1 MDQSLGHS
9 RGLAWSQVQIT
20 RRKSA
25 WKWSPYNLAAGL
37 ELNKE
42 TFWILFIPCWI
53 SANSVYG
60 ISIKVLFSFCFLWRM
75 KLLFPF
81 SERGENYHS
90 RLHTSCHCCLPF
102 CLISAQVSV
111 CKFWGLAIHR
121 KIQKWEGWVY
131 SMSLKDYWNSST
143 GTWMKT
149 LKSFLYNHWILNNY
163 PKKTEGR
170 KRRPSSYFPARN
182 IVLIFSWMAW
192 LLIKASCSAAI
203 SFSTFLP
210 LIVIHVTH
218 DFCLNT
224 KVY

>member
-81 SERGENYHS
+81 LREEKTIIPDSMPPATVAFPSVWFLHKSQCANSGVWQFTGRS
-90 RLHTSCHCCLPF
+90 RNGKGGSIWCHWK
-102 CLISAQVSV
+102 ITEIQA
-111 CKFWGLAIHR
+111 LALEW
-121 KIQKWEGWVY
+121 KLW
-131 SMSLKDYWNSST
+131 
-143 GTWMKT
+143 
-149 LKSFLYNHWILNNY
+149 
-163 PKKTEGR
+163 
-170 KRRPSSYFPARN
+170 
-182 IVLIFSWMAW
+182 
-192 LLIKASCSAAI
+192 
-203 SFSTFLP
+203 
-210 LIVIHVTH
+210 
-218 DFCLNT
+218 
-224 KVY
+224 KVFFIIIEF